1 MIAGMDR
8 IVLSGLEFF
17 ARHGVFP
24 EETVLG
30 GRFLVDIEMF
40 VPLSNVINLEDTVNY
55 ASVFEVVSLE
65 MTEQHALIESL
76 ANRIA
81 ARVLADH
88 ALVVRVIVRVH
99 KPHAPIAGVF
109 RDVFVEVDRS
119 RSLDQP

>member
-17 ARHGVFP
+17 ARHGVFN

-40 VPLSNVINLEDTVNY
+40 VPLTDAVNLEDTVNY
-55 ASVFEVVSLE
+55 ASIFEVVRLE
-65 MTEQHALIESL
+65 MTERRHALIETL

-81 ARVLADH
+81 AHILDDH
-88 ALVVRVIVRVH
+88 ELIVRVIVRVH
-99 KPHAPIAGVF
+99 KPHAPIPGVF

-119 RSLDQP
+119 R

>member
-1 MIAGMDR
+1 MISGMDR

-17 ARHGVFP
+17 ARHGVFN

-30 GRFLVDIEMF
+30 GRFLVDLEMF
-40 VPLSNVINLEDTVNY
+40 LPLSNVINLEDTVNY
-55 ASVFEVVSLE
+55 ASVFEAVKLE
-65 MTEQHALIESL
+65 MTEQNHALIESL

-81 ARVLADH
+81 DRILHDH
-88 ALVVRVIVRVH
+88 ALVARVIVRVH

-119 RSLDQP
+119 R